1 MDKIK
6 VIENEKCFIE
16 SNAIE
21 QLKNVSNLENVIK
34 AVGLPDLHYG
44 KGPIGA
50 VIDVKNKIYPH
61 LIGNDIGCGMMF
73 IKSSITK
80 RKFKK
85 DKIIK
90 KLEKIEN
97 LKNIENFS
105 IFNYYNDSENLS
117 YLSNSEEKCPI
128 FNFGTIGG
136 GNHFAEFQILEEI
149 FDNDE
154 FEKLNFNKDDIM
166 MLIHCGS
173 RNYGEEILNK
183 YINYDGL
190 DSDSESAKKYLKEH
204 DNALVWAKRNRKE
217 VADKI
222 MNYLGFSRDNEVII
236 DCYHNF
242 VEQKHDIFIHRK
254 GAVSSEKGI
263 VIIPGSR
270 GSLSYIVKPTNNTEI
285 SGFSLCHGAGR
296 KWPRNLCK
304 GRLENKYTKESIKE
318 TKLKSCVICH
328 DSNLLYEEAS
338 EAYKNIDA
346 IIKCLVEYDL
356 IKIVATTKPLITF
369 KG

>member
-1 MDKIK
+1 MDKIII
-6 VIENEKCFIE
+6 IENKKCFIE

-21 QLKNVSNLENVIK
+21 QLKNVANLKNVIK
-34 AVGLPDLHYG
+34 TVGLPDLHYG

-50 VIDVKNKIYPH
+50 AMYVKNKIYPH

-73 IKSSITK
+73 IKSNILK

-90 KLEKIEN
+90 KLE
-97 LKNIENFS
+97 NIES
-105 IFNYYNDSENLS
+105 LKTIEYVND
-117 YLSNSEEKCPI
+117 YKEKCPI
-128 FNFGTIGG
+128 DNFGTIGG
-136 GNHFAEFQILEEI
+136 GNHFAEFQILEEV
-149 FDNDE
+149 FDNEE
-154 FEKLNFNKDDIM
+154 FEKLNFNKENIM

-173 RNYGEEILNK
+173 RNYGEKILNK
-183 YINYDGL
+183 YLNYDGINA
-190 DSDSESAKKYLKEH
+190 DSDTAEEYLKEH
-204 DNALVWAKRNRKE
+204 NNAMIWAKRNRKE
-217 VADKI
+217 VADKLI
-222 MNYLGFSRDNEVII
+222 NYLGFSTQNEIVI

-242 VEQKHDIFIHRK
+242 IEKNDDIFIHRK
-254 GAVSSEKGI
+254 GAVSSEKGM

-270 GSLSYIVKPTNNTEI
+270 GSLTYIVMPTDNTEI

-318 TKLKSCVICH
+318 TKLKSSVVCH
-328 DSNLLYEEAS
+328 DSNLLFEEAG

-346 IIKCLVEYDL
+346 IINCLVEYDL
-356 IKIVATTKPLITF
+356 IKVIATMKPLITF

>member
-6 VIENEKCFIE
+6 IIKNDKCFIE

-21 QLKNVSNLENVIK
+21 QLNSVSNLENLIR
-34 AVGLPDLHYG
+34 AVGFPDLHYG

-73 IKSSITK
+73 IKSNIIK

-85 DKIIK
+85 DKILR

-97 LKNIENFS
+97 LKNIEN
-105 IFNYYNDSENLS
+105 INDFNNFNDFDDS
-117 YLSNSEEKCPI
+117 SNSEEKYPI

-136 GNHFAEFQILEEI
+136 GNHFAEFQILDEV
-149 FDNDE
+149 FDNEE

-166 MLIHCGS
+166 MLVHCGS
-173 RNYGEEILNK
+173 RNYGEEILKK
-183 YINYDGL
+183 YLNYDGL
-190 DSDSESAKKYLKEH
+190 DCNSEIAKEYLKEH
-204 DNALVWAKRNRKE
+204 DKALVWAKINRKE
-217 VADKI
+217 VADKLTK
-222 MNYLGFSRDNEVII
+222 YLGFSIENEVTI

-242 VEQKHDIFIHRK
+242 VEQKDDIFVHRK
-254 GAVSSEKGI
+254 GAVSSEKGM
-263 VIIPGSR
+263 VVIPGSR
-270 GSLSYIVKPTNNTEI
+270 GSLSYIVMPTNNKEI

-318 TKLKSCVICH
+318 TKLKSSVICH
-328 DSNLLYEEAS
+328 DSNLLYEEAV
-338 EAYKNIDA
+338 EAYKNIDV
-346 IIKCLVEYDL
+346 IINCLVEYDL
-356 IKIVATTKPLITF
+356 IKVVATMKPLITF
-369 KG
+369 KV